1 LNASPESGY
10 NGTLTTSDGGGKGT
24 KLVINDEAVWEL
36 TVTRD
41 GGTAAL
47 KATGDL
53 DLDTAPRLLAE
64 VKRVLTEGAG
74 TLVVDLAELT
84 FVDSS
89 GLGVLVACWR
99 RAEAAGVDFRLTN
112 PTEDVS
118 MTLEITGLD
127 QILPIV
133 RV

>member
-1 LNASPESGY
+1 MI
-10 NGTLTTSDGGGKGT
+10 D
-24 KLVINDEAVWEL
+24 DEVVWEL
-36 TVTRD
+36 ALARD
-41 GGTAAL
+41 GGTAVL
-47 KATGDL
+47 TATGDL

-64 VKRVLTEGAG
+64 VRRLLADGVES
-74 TLVVDLAELT
+74 LVIDLASLA

-99 RAEAAGVDFRLTN
+99 RAEAAGTAFQLVN

-127 QILPIV
+127 KILPIG
-133 RV
+133 

>member
-1 LNASPESGY
+1 M
-10 NGTLTTSDGGGKGT
+10 
-24 KLVINDEAVWEL
+24 INDEAVWEL

-41 GGTAAL
+41 GGVATVHAA
-47 KATGDL
+47 GDL

-64 VKRVLTEGAG
+64 VKRLLEERVEA
-74 TLVVDLAELT
+74 LVVDLGGLA

-89 GLGVLVACWR
+89 GLGILVACWR
-99 RAEAAGVDFRLTN
+99 RAQAANVEFRLLN
-112 PTEDVS
+112 PTEDVT

-133 RV
+133 RA

>member
-1 LNASPESGY
+1 
-10 NGTLTTSDGGGKGT
+10 
-24 KLVINDEAVWEL
+24 VINDGVVWDL
-36 TVTRD
+36 TVVRD

-47 KATGDL
+47 TASGDL

-64 VKRVLTEGAG
+64 VQRQLAEDIDA
-74 TLVVDLAELT
+74 LVIDLASLA

-99 RAEAAGVDFRLTN
+99 RSEAAGVAFQLVN

-133 RV
+133 RSAA